1 MEDLFDQLINA
12 VGEHLSGITD
22 SGALDNLMEQSSDLI
37 NESIANLGDNISN
50 LDESSFNEILN
61 HVIDSLGID
70 AASAAEN
77 ISVAAGIDSTSFMG
91 NAGEEAFSKIDLGI
105 TENLDGS
112 EPFAN
117 ESKSGG
123 WQGQFTGNCWDECQ
137 ASVQDPGKR
146 LTCGYHA

>member
-12 VGEHLSGITD
+12 VSEHLSGITD
-22 SGALDNLMEQSSDLI
+22 CGALDNLMEQSSSLI
-37 NESIANLGDNISN
+37 NDSIANLDDNISN
-50 LDESSFNEILN
+50 LDESSFNEIVS
-61 HVIDSLGID
+61 HVIDSLGIE
-70 AASAAEN
+70 ASSAAEN
-77 ISVAAGIDSTSFMG
+77 ISVAAGIDSTSFLG
-91 NAGEEAFSKIDLGI
+91 NVGEEAFSNIDLGI

-112 EPFAN
+112 ETIGAEN
-117 ESKSGG
+117 KSG